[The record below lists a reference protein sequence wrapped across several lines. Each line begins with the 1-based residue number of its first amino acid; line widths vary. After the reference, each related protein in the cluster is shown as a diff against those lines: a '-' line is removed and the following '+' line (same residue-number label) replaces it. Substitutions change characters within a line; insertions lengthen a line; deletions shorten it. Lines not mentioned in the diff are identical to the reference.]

1 MQAVA
6 VEFSGCAS
14 RFPPSRRAPGLFF
27 VSKASRFTRG
37 KRFGHQEGKA
47 GHLAYEE
54 GKAGRF
60 TYSAGGNRLTLYAA
74 TSK

>member
-1 MQAVA
+1 MQARA

-27 VSKASRFTRG
+27 VSKASRFTLFVSQVS
-37 KRFGHQEGKA
+37 RFAFPVTEP
-47 GHLAYEE
+47 LAA

-60 TYSAGGNRLTLYAA
+60 TYSAGKMSVFIGA
-74 TSK
+74 TD